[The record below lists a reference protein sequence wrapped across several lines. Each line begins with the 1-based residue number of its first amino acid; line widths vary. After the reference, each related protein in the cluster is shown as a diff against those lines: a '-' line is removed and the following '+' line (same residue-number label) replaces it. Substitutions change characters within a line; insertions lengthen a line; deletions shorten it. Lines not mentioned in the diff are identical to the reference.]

1 MFRLT
6 REVRFAINAGRDD
19 QLAGAPSNSYGGFP
33 SVAGLAVYYS
43 VRVTLRGDLGP
54 ESQYLVNIKDVDDTV
69 REYLRGAKFVLSDP
83 SLRPERIVRDLYRTV
98 SERWPHNLERVVLC
112 LSPLLTLSLDRGAF
126 AMMRLSQKFEFA
138 ASHRLHNP
146 SLDEAANRKLFGK
159 CNNPNGHG
167 HNYELQ
173 VTLAGDEPLADLP
186 ALERLVADAVIDR
199 LDHKN
204 LNVEVAEFG
213 ELNPT
218 VENIARVIYG
228 WLKPRLAGMRPT
240 LASVT
245 VWETAKTWCE
255 YGE

>member
-6 REVRFAINAGRDD
+6 REVRFAINAGGDD
-19 QLAGAPSNSYGGFP
+19 QLDRAPSNSYGGFP
-33 SVAGLAVYYS
+33 SIVGLGVYYTA
-43 VRVTLRGDLGP
+43 RVTLRGELG
-54 ESQYLVNIKDVDDTV
+54 EQSQYLVNIKDVDDAV
-69 REYLRGAKFVLSDP
+69 RQYLREAKLSLADP
-83 SLRPERIVRDLYRTV
+83 AAHPPRIVREIYAAV
-98 SERWPHNLERVVLC
+98 AARWPNEVARVALA
-112 LSPLLTLSLDRGAF
+112 LSPLLALSLDRSEF
-126 AMMRLSQKFEFA
+126 PMMSLSQKFEFA

-146 SLDEAANRKLFGK
+146 SLGEAANRKLFGK

-173 VTLAGDEPLADLP
+173 VTVRGNESLADLP
-186 ALERLVADAVIDR
+186 ALERIVASSVIDR
-199 LDHKN
+199 VDHKN
-204 LNVEVAEFG
+204 LNIEVPEFR

-218 VENIARVIYG
+218 VENIAKVIHG
-228 WLKPRLAGMRPT
+228 WLKPQVEN

>member
-6 REVRFAINAGRDD
+6 REVRFAINAVGDD
-19 QLAGAPSNSYGGFP
+19 QLDRSPSNSYGGFP
-33 SVAGLAVYYS
+33 SITGLAVYYAA
-43 VRVTLRGDLGP
+43 RVTLRGELGQQ
-54 ESQYLVNIKDVDDTV
+54 SQYLVNIKDVDDAV
-69 REYLRGAKFVLSDP
+69 RQYLREAKLSLVDP
-83 SLRPERIVRDLYRTV
+83 AVEPVRILRNLYRTIAQ
-98 SERWPHNLERVVLC
+98 RWPVEVERVALG
-112 LSPLLTLSLDRGAF
+112 LSPLLMLSLDKAEF
-126 AMMRLSQKFEFA
+126 PMMRLSQKFEFA

-159 CNNPNGHG
+159 CNNPHGHG

-186 ALERLVADAVIDR
+186 ALERLVAEAVIDR

-204 LNVEVAEFG
+204 LNAEVAEFR

-218 VENIARVIYG
+218 VENIARVIFQ
-228 WLKPRLAGMRPT
+228 WLKPRFAGAKPR

-255 YGE
+255 YAE